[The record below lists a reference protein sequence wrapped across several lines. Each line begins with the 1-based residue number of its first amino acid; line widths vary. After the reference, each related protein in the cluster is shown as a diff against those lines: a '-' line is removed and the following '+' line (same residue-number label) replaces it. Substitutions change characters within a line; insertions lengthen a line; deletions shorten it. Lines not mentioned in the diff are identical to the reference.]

1 MLTTPAGVVIVT
13 RDNWA
18 AQLRALDRLRPGVV
32 RVHLYGNVDVTQH
45 WGPAFTAADLDAVR
59 ARLAPEGTLILRTA
73 ESAIGADDT
82 RYQLTSPF
90 HDTAQTVA
98 DYCNSH
104 APTVWLELGNEPD
117 RAGLDPYVARFLTL
131 TGVRVARS
139 LLANV
144 PIGIGLPTV
153 EAGPGYLSA
162 YLSDTGDGLGRLP
175 READALAWHCY
186 GANTLEDSDY
196 LHQRQQ
202 LATVLGYGLPVW
214 LTEAGIHEARPWA
227 DRAQWY
233 ARFVAGLPEQ
243 VKGVCFFLLDSSD
256 PQWAMYRLGEAGAA
270 ALRGALDAL
279 STPVTP
285 IPVPSAVEQK
295 GPLMPT
301 ATEVTT
307 RTIATLRERGLTV
320 IDLRG
325 QLPVN
330 SNPAYRYGSVR
341 GGLAGVQYLI
351 QHWTGDTFGRAT
363 LQTIT
368 GTDYGVARISER
380 MSQDDEIDLL
390 RWYANY
396 HISRDGGV
404 WGGIAYGLMVL
415 PSGRVYVNW
424 DLGTLTYHAFNAN
437 AQSYALCCPN
447 ANAQPLTAAQKL
459 ALAHV
464 WDVLCQHTPEIPAGQ
479 GTLYG
484 HQEAAFLDSRNAGT
498 VCPGQE
504 VLALVRAYRTSGTL
518 PAELT
523 TTPDVAGQQGPTAPP
538 SGMVFAETGK
548 WVIEPFLSYFL
559 GNGGVRMFGLPLSGM
574 LTATAADGQPRQV
587 QYFERWVFEWHPEHD
602 AANQVLGQRLGAQAA
617 KAVGLVGVG
626 ID

>member
-1 MLTTPAGVVIVT
+1 
-13 RDNWA
+13 
-18 AQLRALDRLRPGVV
+18 
-32 RVHLYGNVDVTQH
+32 
-45 WGPAFTAADLDAVR
+45 
-59 ARLAPEGTLILRTA
+59 
-73 ESAIGADDT
+73 
-82 RYQLTSPF
+82 
-90 HDTAQTVA
+90 
-98 DYCNSH
+98 
-104 APTVWLELGNEPD
+104 
-117 RAGLDPYVARFLTL
+117 
-131 TGVRVARS
+131 
-139 LLANV
+139 
-144 PIGIGLPTV
+144 
-153 EAGPGYLSA
+153 
-162 YLSDTGDGLGRLP
+162 
-175 READALAWHCY
+175 
-186 GANTLEDSDY
+186 
-196 LHQRQQ
+196 
-202 LATVLGYGLPVW
+202 
-214 LTEAGIHEARPWA
+214 
-227 DRAQWY
+227 
-233 ARFVAGLPEQ
+233 
-243 VKGVCFFLLDSSD
+243 
-256 PQWAMYRLGEAGAA
+256 
-270 ALRGALDAL
+270 
-279 STPVTP
+279 
-285 IPVPSAVEQK
+285 
-295 GPLMPT
+295 MPT

-307 RTIATLRERGLTV
+307 RTIATLRARGLTV

-341 GGLAGVQYLI
+341 GGMAGVQYLI

-404 WGGIAYGLMVL
+404 WGGIAYGIMVL

-447 ANAQPLTAAQKL
+447 ANAQPLTAAQTL

-498 VCPGQE
+498 ACPGQE
-504 VLALVRAYRTSGTL
+504 LLALVRAYRTSGTL
-518 PAELT
+518 PADLT

-559 GNGGVRMFGLPLSGM
+559 GNGGVRMFGLPLSGL

-617 KAVGLVGVG
+617 KAAGLVGVG